1 MTQCGVMKAIL
12 NRLLMVLCLTASSMH
27 AEDKVAPAELL
38 ENLQTVVAA
47 RKPYLS
53 EYQLLGPRGEL
64 HATIGKGENRQFV
77 LRMIIKDRKETM
89 FEFWCADGKRIFIR
103 SGGTTQC
110 IQDGFAL
117 TDALSELNAIFS
129 GDAALPMAM
138 EASLYLEKEILAVG
152 LLMKSSPLLN
162 ALKEDDSC
170 TIKKN
175 DQGNME
181 VTSKSLGALIIDPS
195 DANIIE
201 QTNGPR
207 SMKRIRHEKKNAA
220 TLVADLVKTFDPIPF
235 QIIPL
240 DKAKPTLRV
249 LASLICQEELNAVD
263 QGKSTAKQLK
273 ETLDK
278 HADDLATKVM
288 PGLLNGKEGVFRRD
302 FIDTLRDESL
312 ELLREELQKKGLP
325 AASIDEV
332 AKSDEVLKMLEEK
345 LNRDLQKAFNDMK
358 DKASQK
364 ILLDVL
370 HGDLTATTADGKKA
384 QSIITDAMIQAYIAS
399 SVHDSIT
406 RFQKS
411 RNLD

>member
-1 MTQCGVMKAIL
+1 MKAIL

-27 AEDKVAPAELL
+27 AEDKLAPAEVL
-38 ENLQTVVAA
+38 EKLQTVVAA

-77 LRMIIKDRKETM
+77 LRMIIKERKETM

-110 IQDGFAL
+110 IQDGFAF

-129 GDAALPMAM
+129 GKASPPMAM
-138 EASLYLEKEILAVG
+138 EASLYMDEETLAAG
-152 LLMKSSPLLN
+152 LLMNYSPLLN
-162 ALKEDDSC
+162 ALKEDETC
-170 TIKKN
+170 AMKKN

-181 VTSKSLGALIIDPS
+181 VTCESLGKLIIDPS

-207 SMKRIRHEKKNAA
+207 SMKRIRHEKKDAA
-220 TLVADLVKTFDPIPF
+220 TLVADLVKKIDAAPF
-235 QIIPL
+235 EVTSL
-240 DKAKPTLRV
+240 DKAVPQLRA
-249 LASLICQEELNAVD
+249 LARMACQEQLNQVD
-263 QGKSTAKQLK
+263 QGKNTAKQLK

-278 HADDLATKVM
+278 HADDLVVKVM
-288 PGLLNGKEGVFRRD
+288 PGLLNGKEGVFRRKT
-302 FIDTLRDESL
+302 IDGLRDKAL
-312 ELLREELQKKGLP
+312 GNLRDGLKKKGVP
-325 AASIDEV
+325 AADIEKL
-332 AKSDEVLKMLEEK
+332 AKSDETLKLLEKQLIPVLKKVIDGMGK
-345 LNRDLQKAFNDMK
+345 NAP
-358 DKASQK
+358 QK
-364 ILLDVL
+364 IIRYVL

-384 QSIITDAMIQAYIAS
+384 QSIITDAMIQAYIAF
-399 SVHDSIT
+399 SVDDSIT